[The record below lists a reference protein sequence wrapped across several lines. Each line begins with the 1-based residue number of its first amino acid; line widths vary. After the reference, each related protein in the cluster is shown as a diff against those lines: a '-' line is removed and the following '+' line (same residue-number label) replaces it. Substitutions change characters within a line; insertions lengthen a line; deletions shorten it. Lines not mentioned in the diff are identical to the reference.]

1 MSNYLIKGETLT
13 NIADAIRTK
22 TGKTDSIATENMATE
37 ISGISAIIEVSEL
50 PTTNINTNAVYS
62 MGGKFYKYEETTVST
77 TVAPNDL
84 TGYTVTVPSGW
95 TATAGYGWYNVDYD
109 EYKYDSS
116 FSALYIGYGYEPLGR
131 GFPLMEEMPNS
142 VAFGSST
149 LMSVTNDEEITITI
163 TGGDD
168 ATNAELIQWLTNNN
182 ATFSKSEY
190 AWVEYSSGG
199 LTINGIIKQ
208 YKVQANKTVNAGDFV
223 EFVKAVSWGS
233 GTFNSGNSKYIVA
246 SKLNDS
252 SALVVYQD
260 ISNSNYGKAIVLS
273 ISDSGIS
280 IGAETAFNSAAT
292 SFIGLCVLSD
302 TKALVVF
309 RDEGNSDKGTA
320 VVLTISG
327 TAITVGTKYVYDS
340 GVAGMNF
347 VTALNDSKAIVFYID
362 YSDSNKSKAIVL
374 SINETTITKGSE
386 TVIDSGKSYSYY
398 PSAVALN
405 DSQVLLTYASK
416 SNSEYGTAVV
426 LTISGTSISIGTKTV
441 FKSATTHYCSTV
453 LLNTNKVLVT
463 YLAGGNG
470 TAQILTV
477 SGNSITVEAETVF
490 NSGIS
495 YYISTTAL
503 SDTKALVTYQDY
515 NNSKYGTAIVLSVNG
530 TTVTAG
536 EKLVFN
542 KATTTYSCPAVL
554 SSSSAVVFAN
564 SGGYK
569 GLSIDGTTITLNS
582 EVKSETL
589 VRASEGV
596 INGVANTS
604 GTAGETVEVY
614 VPAPKGYTVT
624 LIADYGTNN
633 GQYSI
638 DGGTTWVTIPVG
650 QTTTLSNVETIMFK
664 CASGYGVDYHTTI
677 GTTEYSSNIAL
688 LADTQTSENITLTA
702 DTIYYIS
709 EYTTSGG
716 GGSN

>member
-1 MSNYLIKGETLT
+1 MSNYLIQGETLT
-13 NIADAIRTK
+13 NIANAIRTK
-22 TGKTDSIATENMATE
+22 TGKTDSIPTENMATE
-37 ISGISAIIEVSEL
+37 ISGISAIIEVTEL
-50 PTTNINTNAVYS
+50 PTININTNAVYS
-62 MGGKFYKYEETTVST
+62 MNGKLYRYEEQTVST
-77 TVAPNDL
+77 TVAPTDL

-95 TATAGYGWYNVDYD
+95 TATAGYDYFLLGV
-109 EYKYDSS
+109 EYDGVQASN
-116 FSALYIGYGYEPLGR
+116 FYIGYNLGDRGEPTRLANYVSI
-131 GFPLMEEMPNS
+131 PYIVAIPNTE
-142 VAFGSST
+142 AFTLTFLDGSDT
-149 LMSVTNDEEITITI
+149 TNTS
-163 TGGDD
+163 
-168 ATNAELIQWLTNNN
+168 LIQWLTSNN

-190 AWVEYSSGG
+190 AWVEYKESSGDS
-199 LTINGIIKQ
+199 LAINGIIKQ
-208 YKVQANKTVNAGDFV
+208 YKVQADKTVNAGDFV
-223 EFVKAVSWGS
+223 EFVKAVCWGS
-233 GTFNSGNSKYIVA
+233 GTFNSGSSNYIVA

-260 ISNSNYGKAIVLS
+260 VSNSNYGKAIVLS

-280 IGAETAFNSAAT
+280 IGTETAFNSAAT

-477 SGNSITVEAETVF
+477 SGNSITVGTETVF

-542 KATTTYSCPAVL
+542 NANTSYSCPAVL

-569 GLSIDGTTITLNS
+569 GLSIDETTITLNS

-589 VRASEGV
+589 VRASETV
-596 INGVANTS
+596 INGIANTS

-614 VPAPKGYTVT
+614 VPTPKGYTVT
-624 LIADYGTNN
+624 LSIYNGSEEGSISFDYTTDNGLSGTVDLNSGNIELTGVSSISITNILCGMPAWYINDTRSDYGWEDF
-633 GQYSI
+633 S
-638 DGGTTWVTIPVG
+638 
-650 QTTTLSNVETIMFK
+650 L
-664 CASGYGVDYHTTI
+664 
-677 GTTEYSSNIAL
+677 
-688 LADTQTSENITLTA
+688 NITE
-702 DTIYYIS
+702 DTSIQL
-709 EYTTSGG
+709 EAM
-716 GGSN
+716 GS

>member
-13 NIADAIRTK
+13 SVANAIREKTGSSEKILISEMLNGISQLTKPNGEIEITENGSYNVSEKASAIVNVPIPEGYIQPSGAISITKNGTYVVNDKDRAVVNVPIPDGYIQPSGTLEITENGSYNIADKA
-22 TGKTDSIATENMATE
+22 SAT
-37 ISGISAIIEVSEL
+37 V
-50 PTTNINTNAVYS
+50 
-62 MGGKFYKYEETTVST
+62 
-77 TVAPNDL
+77 
-84 TGYTVTVPSGW
+84 
-95 TATAGYGWYNVDYD
+95 NVQ
-109 EYKYDSS
+109 S
-116 FSALYIGYGYEPLGR
+116 
-131 GFPLMEEMPNS
+131 
-142 VAFGSST
+142 
-149 LMSVTNDEEITITI
+149 
-163 TGGDD
+163 
-168 ATNAELIQWLTNNN
+168 
-182 ATFSKSEY
+182 
-190 AWVEYSSGG
+190 G

-233 GTFNSGNSKYIVA
+233 GTFNSGSSNYIHA

-260 ISNSNYGKAIVLS
+260 VSNSNYGKAIVLS

-309 RDEGNSDKGTA
+309 RDEGNSNQGTA

-582 EVKSETL
+582 EVKSEIL

-596 INGVANTS
+596 INGVAKTGGS
-604 GTAGETVEVY
+604 SGETVEVY
-614 VPAPKGYTVT
+614 VK
-624 LIADYGTNN
+624 
-633 GQYSI
+633 
-638 DGGTTWVTIPVG
+638 
-650 QTTTLSNVETIMFK
+650 E
-664 CASGYGVDYHTTI
+664 
-677 GTTEYSSNIAL
+677 
-688 LADTQTSENITLTA
+688 
-702 DTIYYIS
+702 
-709 EYTTSGG
+709 
-716 GGSN
+716 